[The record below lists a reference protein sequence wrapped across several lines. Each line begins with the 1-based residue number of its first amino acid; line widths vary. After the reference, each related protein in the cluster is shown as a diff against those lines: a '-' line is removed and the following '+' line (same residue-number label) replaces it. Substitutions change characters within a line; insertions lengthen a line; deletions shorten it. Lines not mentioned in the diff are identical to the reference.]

1 MLGWPAD
8 KIAHWRDNGGQPYV
22 DADQI
27 VKIAEEIGFQTVPAL
42 FDADASELPTDL
54 AETYRFLLK
63 FESSHCKLDEDAN
76 GVPEGV
82 VVRSS
87 DRSRIAKIR
96 REDYERTL
104 KCRKN

>member
-1 MLGWPAD
+1 L
-8 KIAHWRDNGGQPYV
+8 YV

-42 FDADASELPTDL
+42 FDADAAELPTDL

-63 FESSHCKLDEDAN
+63 FESSGCKLDEDAN
-76 GVPEGV
+76 GVPEGI

-104 KCRKN
+104 KRRKN